1 MCARATL
8 GAAIEK
14 AEKRQIAALLVKPA
28 KATCYLRSSVKS
40 FPRSSLQFCPLSS
53 RGGRPSQVSVTQSV
67 SGLFFVSA

>member
-14 AEKRQIAALLVKPA
+14 AEKRQVAALLVKPA

-40 FPRSSLQFCPLSS
+40 FPRSSLQLTF
-53 RGGRPSQVSVTQSV
+53 
-67 SGLFFVSA
+67 